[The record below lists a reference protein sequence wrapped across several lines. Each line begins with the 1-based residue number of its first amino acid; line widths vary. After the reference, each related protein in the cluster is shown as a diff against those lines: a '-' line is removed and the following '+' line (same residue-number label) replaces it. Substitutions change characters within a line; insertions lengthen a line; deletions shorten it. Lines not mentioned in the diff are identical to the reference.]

1 MGYVLEFIK
10 SISLR
15 SQVVAHQLIWNMK
28 TNMYIDE
35 EMQHKDSM
43 KIKIINIINL
53 FTFLFASFLA
63 ALYDTLDTLTNA
75 IVDCLSGPAKKFYER
90 EFDFFSKITD
100 ISGKIRPFPKGKL
113 NY

>member
-1 MGYVLEFIK
+1 
-10 SISLR
+10 
-15 SQVVAHQLIWNMK
+15 LI
-28 TNMYIDE
+28 Y
-35 EMQHKDSM
+35 
-43 KIKIINIINL
+43 L
-53 FTFLFASFLA
+53 FLA

-113 NY
+113 K

>member
-43 KIKIINIINL
+43 QIQITNIINL
-53 FTFLFASFLA
+53 LA

-100 ISGKIRPFPKGKL
+100 ISGKIRPFPKGKF

>member
-28 TNMYIDE
+28 TNMYLDE

-43 KIKIINIINL
+43 SSQMNYFIECLKL
-53 FTFLFASFLA
+53 FIF
-63 ALYDTLDTLTNA
+63 
-75 IVDCLSGPAKKFYER
+75 I
-90 EFDFFSKITD
+90 FSR
-100 ISGKIRPFPKGKL
+100 SL
-113 NY
+113 

>member
-28 TNMYIDE
+28 TNMYMDE

-43 KIKIINIINL
+43 LLKNYL
-53 FTFLFASFLA
+53 
-63 ALYDTLDTLTNA
+63 
-75 IVDCLSGPAKKFYER
+75 FYE
-90 EFDFFSKITD
+90 F
-100 ISGKIRPFPKGKL
+100 L
-113 NY
+113 